1 MSDVHF
7 VCQTAFV
14 SSLKEIQSQFY
25 LLPFIAKGQYAFV
38 SPLSLPRSDHGAFP
52 PTGGDTDHDFSN
64 SIKGKLH
71 LSRSMF
77 CTV

>member
-1 MSDVHF
+1 MGCLSDCLCIFIKRDPKSILLVAIYCKGP
-7 VCQTAFV
+7 VCFCFPT
-14 SSLKEIQSQFY
+14 QF
-25 LLPFIAKGQYAFV
+25 AKV
-38 SPLSLPRSDHGAFP
+38 LFP
-52 PTGGDTDHDFSN
+52 PGGDTDHDFSN